1 MKNNTRI
8 RWIDAL
14 RGYGAISVVIVHLIQ
29 AMQERKLLGG
39 NFAIMYLLNG
49 ARAVQMFFMITG
61 LTTFMILDSD
71 KYSGGSK
78 DIIKNDGFL
87 FFHHT

>member
-14 RGYGAISVVIVHLIQ
+14 RGYGAISVAIVHLIQ

-39 NFAIMYLLNG
+39 NFCNYLF
-49 ARAVQMFFMITG
+49 VKWSQSC
-61 LTTFMILDSD
+61 SD
-71 KYSGGSK
+71 VLCDNRFNNFY
-78 DIIKNDGFL
+78 DFR
-87 FFHHT
+87 FR